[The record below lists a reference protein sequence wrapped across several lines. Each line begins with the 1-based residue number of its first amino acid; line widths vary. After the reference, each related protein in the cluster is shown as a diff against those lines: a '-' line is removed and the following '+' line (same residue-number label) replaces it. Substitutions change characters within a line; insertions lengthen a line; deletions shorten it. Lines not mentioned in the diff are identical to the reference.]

1 MFFKRGKQDKS
12 KPADAP
18 PKAPKDAGSNAGNK
32 SAAADEAFPAAAA
45 SKPAVAI
52 DPETL
57 GFKTTADLDPASEPV
72 GQTRAL
78 EALAFGAGMK
88 GPGYNILVVGRAGS
102 GSEAA
107 ARAKIKEVAGAK
119 KQPPDWAY
127 VRYFDDDGGFRA
139 LKLPAGK
146 AKGVVGAMAQ
156 AIDRLADALPAAF
169 ASEDYELKRRTI
181 EEEFRFSREDA
192 LEALRREAE
201 TQNIALLRTPAGIA
215 VAPILDG
222 KVVRN
227 DVFNSVPEALR
238 QEVKTKIAALEAEIE
253 HILADRP
260 AVEKSRRERLLA
272 LNEEIAGRQVRAVI
286 DDLAATFKDIAG
298 AERYLKAAG
307 RDLVRNAG
315 LFLVIAGHESVKIPV
330 GTINDTRFAR
340 YRVHPIATSE
350 AEAKAPVV
358 EEGNPTYANL
368 FGRIEVGPGGD
379 GRQSQVVRIRP
390 GALHRANGGFL
401 IIDARALLSSPA
413 VVEALARALDA
424 KEIRFDPPADP
435 VGVTSGEI
443 PELEPIPLEVKI
455 VLLADAETK
464 LSLAKSAAN
473 LMRHFKSEVVFD
485 DAVER
490 SSDII
495 AAYARRIAGIVAE
508 NGLKPLEVKGV
519 ALLIDEAARKAG
531 GNGKLSTEIGHIAD
545 VCREADHWAQNAGRE
560 TTSAADVERALKD
573 RDGRDNARASAL

>member
-12 KPADAP
+12 KPVEAP
-18 PKAPKDAGSNAGNK
+18 PEVPKQAGNK
-32 SAAADEAFPAAAA
+32 AAAA
-45 SKPAVAI
+45 ESSAPPAASPAVAI

-78 EALAFGAGMK
+78 EALTFGAGMK
-88 GPGYNILVVGRAGS
+88 GPGYNILVVGPAGS

-119 KQPPDWAY
+119 KRPPDWVY
-127 VRYFDDDGGFRA
+127 VRYFEDDGGFRA
-139 LKLPAGK
+139 LKFPAGK
-146 AKGVVGAMAQ
+146 AKGFVDAMAQ

-253 HILADRP
+253 HILAERP

-272 LNEEIAGRQVRAVI
+272 LNEEIAGRQVRTVI
-286 DDLAATFKDIAG
+286 DDLAAAFKDIAG

-315 LFLVIAGHESVKIPV
+315 LFLALPGHESVKIPV
-330 GTINDTRFAR
+330 ATISDTRFAR
-340 YRVHPIATSE
+340 YRVHPIAASE

-379 GRQSQVVRIRP
+379 GRQAQVVRIRP

-413 VVEALARALDA
+413 VVEALARALDTQ
-424 KEIRFDPPADP
+424 EIRFDPPADP

-443 PELEPIPLEVKI
+443 PDLEPIPLELKV

-464 LSLAKSAAN
+464 RALAMSAAS
-473 LMRHFKSEVVFD
+473 LMRHFKAETVFD

-508 NGLKPLEVKGV
+508 NGLKPLEAKGV
-519 ALLIDEAARKAG
+519 ALLIDEAARRAG

-573 RDGRDNARASAL
+573 RDGRGNSQASAP